1 MRPRVLA
8 GLNAAALLLGA
19 QAISAQTPV
28 AMTGDEVMAALE
40 NLSFSAQDPN
50 FLSIQGIGGARTVS
64 SGTLFLSISGSDT
77 RPTGV
82 REFDGSLSFGAGF
95 GNQETS
101 IGGEV
106 AVEVTSAEPDDF
118 GDSGYLNAKVGGRV
132 LRSLGQ
138 NYLAVGAEGMAPW
151 GDARGQEV
159 NLTLTGT
166 RVTRLGPFANGRFY
180 PVILTLGYGDH
191 QDHSVDPGLFAGI
204 GVGLTPNLSV
214 SLANDAGILEA
225 GFGLHF
231 ERVSNAVFMFTA
243 HDLAQTEGDT
253 RLSVAVGIS
262 TDKLFGN
269 DRP

>member
-1 MRPRVLA
+1 MKPNLLAVL
-8 GLNAAALLLGA
+8 NVAALLLGA
-19 QAISAQTPV
+19 QAASAQEQA
-28 AMTGDEVMAALE
+28 AMTGGEIMAALE
-40 NLSFSAQDPN
+40 NLSFAAQDPN
-50 FLSIQGIGGARTVS
+50 FLSLQGIGGARTALGGS
-64 SGTLFLSISGSDT
+64 LFFSISGSDT
-77 RPTGV
+77 RPTGL
-82 REFDGSLSFGAGF
+82 RGLDGSLSFGAGF
-95 GNQETS
+95 GDQETS

-106 AVEVTSAEPDDF
+106 AVDITSADPDDF

-151 GDARGQEV
+151 GDAHGQEV

-180 PVILTLGYGDH
+180 PVMLTLGYGNH
-191 QDHSVDPGLFAGI
+191 QDHGIDPGMFAGI
-204 GVGLTPNLSV
+204 GLGLTPNLSI

-243 HDLAQTEGDT
+243 HDLARAEGDT
-253 RLSVAVGIS
+253 RFAVAVGIS
-262 TDKLFGN
+262 TDKLFGK